1 MNGVASL
8 FIAFLKH
15 PEFHRVI
22 VWWLTWAGLGLAFLP
37 LTMRLFK
44 GFHDRGYAFARVL
57 GLLLPALCVWLLSS
71 LGIAP
76 FNRTTALLS
85 VACGALINYSFP
97 GSSTNVRRFFRERRA
112 HIVAQEYLFVLALL
126 AWAFIRSMN
135 PDIENLEKFMD
146 FGFVNASLR
155 AEWMPPADMWFSGE
169 TINYYYFG
177 HYFTAF
183 FSALNAVPADIAY
196 NLMIASL
203 FALAVALPYSIVS
216 NMLRHAFS
224 SGGGKAVVGGALA
237 ALLLALGGNL
247 HPVVYGV
254 VPQALHRAGLAEEA
268 PSYWYTNATRFIGY
282 NPDTNDKTIHEFPLY
297 SFVVADLHGH
307 VLDIPVVL
315 SLVGIGASALMVSSP
330 GEMVHAPF
338 RPPLA
343 EAAAAGVLL
352 AVAWMTNSWDYPI
365 YLFILFGV
373 FLVRALARRRS
384 AARAF
389 GEFLL
394 PSAALLAVSQVLI
407 LPYNRN
413 FQNFTGGVHR
423 TMANSPLWQLA
434 ILWGHQLFFA
444 ASFALFLAF
453 AARRILAERNG
464 EGRLRALLL
473 RTPPPDIMALGMAAA
488 ALCLLIVPELV
499 YVKDIYGATYHRAN
513 TMFKMTYQASIL
525 FALVAG
531 YAMPRIVGGLRGC
544 PKSRLAASL
553 LFGLAAAMPLTY
565 PFFAV
570 PGFYAP
576 PPLRAYKWLHGLEF
590 LNESDRAIVRWFG
603 SNVRGRPVL
612 LEANGDSYT
621 RSGRISMAT
630 GLPAPLGWYVHEWL
644 WRGGTDELNRR
655 SADIAAIYA
664 SDDADA
670 ARRLVERYAIRY
682 IVVGELEREKFKKIE
697 TEKLMELGSVVFR
710 MADGSFIVETDIR
723 QPSTGPKEKK

>member
-1 MNGVASL
+1 MNGVATL

-76 FNRTTALLS
+76 FTRTTSLLA
-85 VACGALINYSFP
+85 VVCGALINYAFP
-97 GSSTNVRRFFRERRA
+97 GSFANVRALFRERLE
-112 HIVAQEYLFVLALL
+112 HIAAQEYIFVLALL

-135 PDIENLEKFMD
+135 PDIDGLEKFMD

-155 AEWMPPADMWFSGE
+155 AEWMPPADMWLAGE

-183 FSALNAVPADIAY
+183 LSALTAVPADIAY

-203 FALAVALPYSIVS
+203 FALAVVLPYSIVM
-216 NMLRHAFS
+216 NMLRRAEHT
-224 SGGGKAVVGGALA
+224 GGGKAVAGGVLA

-268 PSYWYTNATRFIGY
+268 PSYWYTKATRFIGY
-282 NPDTNDKTIHEFPLY
+282 TPDTNDKTIHEFPLY

-315 SLVGIGASALMVSSP
+315 SLAGIGASALMTSSP
-330 GEMVHAPF
+330 GDAFGTPF

-365 YLFILFGV
+365 YLLILFGV
-373 FLVRALARRRS
+373 FLVRALARHRS
-384 AARAF
+384 APRAF

-394 PSAALLAVSQVLI
+394 PAAALLAVSQVLI
-407 LPYNRN
+407 LPYKNS

-423 TMANSPLWQLA
+423 TMASSPLWQLA
-434 ILWGHQLFFA
+434 ILWGYQLFFA

-464 EGRLRALLL
+464 EGRLHALLR

-488 ALCLLIVPELV
+488 AVCLLIVPELV

-513 TMFKMTYQASIL
+513 TMFKMTYHAFIL

-531 YAMPRIVGGLRGC
+531 YAAPRIVGGLRGW
-544 PKSRLAASL
+544 PKSRVAVSL
-553 LFGLAAAMPLTY
+553 LFGLAAAMPMTY
-565 PFFAV
+565 PLFAV

-576 PPLRAYKWLHGLEF
+576 PPLRDYKWLHGLEF
-590 LNESDRAIVRWFG
+590 LSDADRAIVRWFERNAG
-603 SNVRGRPVL
+603 GQPVI
-612 LEANGDSYT
+612 LEANGDSY
-621 RSGRISMAT
+621 SNFGRISMAT
-630 GLPAPLGWYVHEWL
+630 GLPTPLGWYAHEWL
-644 WRGGTDELNRR
+644 WRGGTDELKRR
-655 SADIAAIYA
+655 KKDIAAIYS

-670 ARRLVERYAIRY
+670 ARRLIERYAIRY
-682 IVVGELEREKFKKIE
+682 IVVGEREREKFKEIGEEALK
-697 TEKLMELGSVVFR
+697 ELGSVVFQTPG
-710 MADGSFIVETDIR
+710 GSFIVETDIR
-723 QPSTGPKEKK
+723 QPSTGRKEKK